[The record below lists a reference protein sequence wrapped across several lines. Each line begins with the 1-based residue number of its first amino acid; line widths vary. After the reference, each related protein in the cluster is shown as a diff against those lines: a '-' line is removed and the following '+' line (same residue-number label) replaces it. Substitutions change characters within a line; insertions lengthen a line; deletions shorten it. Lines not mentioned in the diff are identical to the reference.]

1 MSVNFQNIRECL
13 RYISGQITGIYPE
26 EEAKSIA
33 YLILEE
39 TLSVSKTELLK
50 KMGLTLTLSQTDK
63 INDIVSE
70 LKKEQPVQYLLG
82 KCSFHDCSI
91 LVKPGVLIPRPET
104 EELVHW
110 IIEDFKDVKVSIID
124 IGTGSGC
131 IAIALAKYLNQ
142 ASLFAVDNSMISLE
156 VAKESARIN
165 KQNIRFFQHDLFSS
179 DPTQFLTQMDVIVS
193 NPPYV
198 LESEKLQMRRN
209 VIEYEPHNALFVK
222 DDDPLMYYREILN
235 AAEKSLLKEKGFL
248 YFEINEK
255 MGEEIILLLKQ
266 YNYVHIE
273 LRKDLFGKDRMIKA
287 QFPGIEKT

>member
-13 RYISGQITGIYPE
+13 QYISGQITGTYPE

-39 TLSVSKTELLK
+39 TFSVSKTELLK
-50 KMGLTLTLSQTDK
+50 KLDLTLTSSQTDK
-63 INDIVSE
+63 IKDIVFE
-70 LKKEQPVQYLLG
+70 LKKEKPVQYILG
-82 KCSFHDCSI
+82 KCSFYDCSI
-91 LVKPGVLIPRPET
+91 LVKPGILIPRPET
-104 EELVHW
+104 EELVQW
-110 IIEDFKDVKVSIID
+110 VIEDLKDKRVFILD

-142 ASLFAVDNSMISLE
+142 ASLFAFDNSSFSLD
-156 VAKESARIN
+156 VATESARIN
-165 KQNIRFFQHDLFSS
+165 KQNVRFFQHDLFSS
-179 DPTQFLTQMDVIVS
+179 EPIQHLTQVDIIVS

-198 LESEKLQMRRN
+198 LESEKSQMRRN

-235 AAEKSLLKEKGFL
+235 VAERNLLKEKGFL
-248 YFEINEK
+248 YFEINEI

-266 YNYVHIE
+266 YNYINIE
-273 LRKDLFGKDRMIKA
+273 LL
-287 QFPGIEKT
+287 